1 VGRLIERMI
10 SSFHRLVLFFGISL
24 AAFGADAQLVVGAG
38 DSVLAGEPAGIKVS
52 GLKSGERIR
61 LNAFRTQT
69 GAAGPV
75 LFRAWAE
82 FAAGPDGVVNA
93 DTQVPLAGT
102 YEQVDSRGLF
112 WSGYPD
118 QSTEP
123 ALKNLKNRTV
133 LIRLERNGAVLASH
147 ELRLRLWNDDI
158 VFTKVETA
166 NVSGYFAAPKGASK
180 LPVVITLHGSEGGTF
195 EGTKQDAGLFAS
207 HGFAT
212 LSVIYFAWPYLNT
225 PNVTQGFNNIPVEVI
240 ANSRE
245 WLASRTEADVTRL
258 GLRGVSKGSELA
270 LLAASDYPWVRA
282 VAACVPTSLVWGA
295 FGVNTGDGAVHSGF
309 SFAGKPLA
317 NIPYGDYAP
326 VETGKMTLAVRH
338 RIDRKESTP
347 EAVKAAAIPLEHSSA
362 RFLLAGGGEDDVWP
376 SLEMVQEITARMS
389 KAGKSAAVETL
400 LFPKA
405 GHYICGTG
413 SSLSRPDK
421 GDATPGGGNAAA
433 TAKAA
438 GVVWEKTLAF
448 FRSAL

>member
-1 VGRLIERMI
+1 MI
-10 SSFHRLVLFFGISL
+10 SSLHRLFLLFGIGV
-24 AAFGADAQLVVGAG
+24 AALGAEAQLVIDAG
-38 DSVLAGEPAGIKVS
+38 DSVLAGEAAGIRVVR
-52 GLKSGERIR
+52 LKAGERIR

-69 GAAGPV
+69 GTAGTV
-75 LFRAWAE
+75 LFHAWAE

-93 DTQVPLAGT
+93 DRQVPLAGT
-102 YEQVDSRGLF
+102 YRNADARGLF

-118 QSTEP
+118 QNSEP
-123 ALKNLKNRTV
+123 ALKTIKNRTV
-133 LIRLERNGAVLASH
+133 LIRLERDRAVLASH

-166 NVSGYFAAPKGASK
+166 NVSGFFAAPKVASK
-180 LPVVITLHGSEGGTF
+180 LPVLITLHGSEGGTF

-225 PNVTQGFNNIPVEVI
+225 PNVTQGFNNIPVEII
-240 ANSRE
+240 ANARE
-245 WLASRTEADVTRL
+245 WLAGRPEADVTRL

-270 LLAASDYPWVRA
+270 LLAAANHPWVRA

-309 SFAGKPLA
+309 TFAGKPLP

-326 VETGKMTLAVRH
+326 VENGKITLATRH
-338 RIDRKESTP
+338 RMDRKESTLK
-347 EAVKAAAIPLEHSSA
+347 AVEAAAIPVERSGA

-376 SLEMVQEITARMS
+376 SYEMTEEIAARMS
-389 KAGKSAAVETL
+389 KAGKSAAVETQ
-400 LFPKA
+400 LFPNA

-421 GDATPGGGNAAA
+421 GDVTPGGGDAAA

-438 GVVWEKTLAF
+438 GAVWDKTLEF